1 MSTDY
6 RGLFE
11 GWEIA
16 VAKKLVGEFRSHW
29 KSLQREGFEDLL
41 QDCLIHWYRV
51 REAFDPAR
59 ETSHRTFMVSV
70 VRNKLMDIVREHE
83 SDKRKVTYLSI
94 PIDEPVGGAEDAPFV
109 MDAIDE
115 HRATETGVATEHSH
129 RDARIDIAKA
139 IAQLTPAQQRLCRL
153 LGEEG
158 LSIQQASE
166 RLGIPRSSLYDEIKR
181 IRKIFTDFG
190 LSDYLRS

>member
-1 MSTDY
+1 
-6 RGLFE
+6 
-11 GWEIA
+11 
-16 VAKKLVGEFRSHW
+16 
-29 KSLQREGFEDLL
+29 
-41 QDCLIHWYRV
+41 
-51 REAFDPAR
+51 
-59 ETSHRTFMVSV
+59 
-70 VRNKLMDIVREHE
+70 MDIVREHE

-115 HRATETGVATEHSH
+115 HRATETGVATEHSN